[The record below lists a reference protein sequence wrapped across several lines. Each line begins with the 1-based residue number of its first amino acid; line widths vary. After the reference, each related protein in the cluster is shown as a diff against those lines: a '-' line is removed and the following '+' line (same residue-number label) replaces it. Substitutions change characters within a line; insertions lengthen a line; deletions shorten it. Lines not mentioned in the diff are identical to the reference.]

1 VEIAASGSDT
11 VAGSDDARPDEPAD
25 HNPVLDE
32 AELIRRARDA
42 FRFGPDGRLLTA
54 AGTTGAGPSAAHT
67 DPAVLEAAR
76 SWQSGDP
83 VLDECFEVA
92 LVFEAMATFGRR
104 APLGDGSSTDVVDP
118 QAVEVAD
125 ADAADATV
133 VAVPDERAPTE
144 DAPTDDTFTA
154 IMSELRDGAPL
165 GGTTAHLL
173 NAAASNGDLNPPTD
187 GDGGPAT
194 DDARIDGTGV
204 RGEGGDGHGANGHG
218 ANGHGANGQRV
229 EENGV
234 AGNGVAGNG
243 VEANGHADPDGD
255 GEVGIDATS
264 AGVGTN
270 GAGADRD
277 GGRSDRTSMWSVP
290 STRGRPMLE
299 WPEPIDPDRRSERN
313 GHRDSIETLA
323 SVLGTTPE
331 VELAFAQT
339 LGGAD
344 APMGLFRWPSG
355 TALWTNAALDEWLL
369 PGRPAERTLVAILDE
384 WSQAHFLVR
393 ILPELLRRGRWR
405 GQLRLAAA
413 SGRAETMLVTLVG
426 HEDER
431 GGTDAVSVF
440 AMPVTPTSMPAPADA
455 ALGATTVGRADHDGP
470 VPVPGA
476 DPLAAGPSD
485 QLFSALVQHVSDL
498 IVVTDVHGRITF
510 ASPAAQS
517 LLDLAPAADG
527 VRPNLLAIMHP
538 DNRPTTLAMLARQP
552 DEAALP
558 PNPMRVLGVDG
569 TWRDL
574 SGVLTDLTGAPAVGG
589 FVLNARDVTDIVR
602 AEQSITDQAYTDA
615 LTGLANRVR
624 LLDRLEGNAHAAP
637 PEPCALVVL
646 GLDHLR
652 RVDAEHGA
660 TGVEAVLATVGARL
674 AVVADGLGPDGLAAR
689 LHSDEFAVFIPRV
702 DEIGAAVA
710 VAGRLRLALREPIRV
725 GDHNLTITGSMGV
738 ATSASTTLEDGFD
751 EILARAD
758 LAMREAKAR
767 GRDRTVAYDEKLG
780 DRQQHRRGIDQQ
792 LRRAIDSDGLRIQ
805 FQPIVE
811 LSTGHIVAAEA
822 LLRVRGEDGELL
834 SPGAFVE
841 AAESNGLISRLGAAV
856 LRTTCEQ
863 ATALDLKPGGFP
875 ISVNVSP
882 RQIADPGFARR
893 VLTILDETGLAPD
906 RLSLEI
912 TEGAFV
918 GRDDA
923 SETNII
929 SLRDEGVRLGLDE
942 FGGDASLGYLR
953 RFPLD
958 FVKIDRRLIAGL
970 GANYVDGT
978 IVRATIELA
987 HKLGLVT
994 VAVGVELDEQRRRLE
1009 QLGCD
1014 RAQGYLFG
1022 GAISSVELSALL
1034 HGRR

>member
-1 VEIAASGSDT
+1 MEIAASGRDT
-11 VAGSDDARPDEPAD
+11 VHAAGEPGAELEPAAPP
-25 HNPVLDE
+25 HLDE
-32 AELIRRARDA
+32 DDVVRRARNA
-42 FRFGPDGRLLTA
+42 FRFGPDGRLLSASSPASRAGATPGSPAKA
-54 AGTTGAGPSAAHT
+54 AKA
-67 DPAVLEAAR
+67 DPVSLEAAR
-76 SWQSGDP
+76 AWRSGDP

-92 LVFEAMATFGRR
+92 LVFEAMATFGQRSPAAHAEQAAEADEPDAAPGGDDRVPR
-104 APLGDGSSTDVVDP
+104 AVASVVEAPPSSADGG
-118 QAVEVAD
+118 AVTSVAGAADEPGAAGIEGPSAPD
-125 ADAADATV
+125 ADAFA
-133 VAVPDERAPTE
+133 
-144 DAPTDDTFTA
+144 A
-154 IMSELRDGAPL
+154 IMSELRDGVPLGTSTAPL
-165 GGTTAHLL
+165 FH
-173 NAAASNGDLNPPTD
+173 AAATVGD
-187 GDGGPAT
+187 AT
-194 DDARIDGTGV
+194 DRVDADDQAGHEQGGHEPGDHGSRRHGE
-204 RGEGGDGHGANGHG
+204 EGGS
-218 ANGHGANGQRV
+218 
-229 EENGV
+229 
-234 AGNGVAGNG
+234 
-243 VEANGHADPDGD
+243 EANGSDADGL
-255 GEVGIDATS
+255 DAI
-264 AGVGTN
+264 GG
-270 GAGADRD
+270 GAGSPAVADRLA
-277 GGRSDRTSMWSVP
+277 GGEPWSFSAVP
-290 STRGRPMLE
+290 PSRRRPMLE
-299 WPEPIDPDRRSERN
+299 WPEPIDPERRPEPAGLREPIGS
-313 GHRDSIETLA
+313 LA

-331 VELAFAQT
+331 VEVAFAQT
-339 LGGAD
+339 LGDAD

-355 TALWTNAALDEWLL
+355 TALWTNAALDGWLL
-369 PGRPAERTLVAILDE
+369 PGRPAERTLVAMLDE

-431 GGTDAVSVF
+431 GGTDAVSMF
-440 AMPVTPTSMPAPADA
+440 AMPVTPTSMPAPAVDA
-455 ALGATTVGRADHDGP
+455 AGAPSLGRE
-470 VPVPGA
+470 PGGSTA
-476 DPLAAGPSD
+476 ETDPLGRGPSD
-485 QLFSALVQHVSDL
+485 QLVSALVQHVSDL

-517 LLDLAPAADG
+517 LLDLAPASDG

-538 DNRPTTLAMLARQP
+538 DNRPTSLAALARQP

-569 TWRDL
+569 AWRDL
-574 SGVLTDLTGAPAVGG
+574 SGVLTDLTAAPAVGG
-589 FVLNARDVTDIVR
+589 YVLNARDVTDVVR

-624 LLDRLEGNAHAAP
+624 LLDRLEGNAHADP

-660 TGVEAVLATVGARL
+660 AGVEAVLAAVGTRL
-674 AVVADGLGPDGLAAR
+674 RGIADGLGVDALAAR
-689 LHSDEFAVFIPRV
+689 LHSDEFAVLVPRIEDV
-702 DEIGAAVA
+702 GAAVA
-710 VAGRLRLALREPIRV
+710 VAGRVRLALRDPIRV
-725 GDHNLTITGSMGV
+725 GDHNLTVTASMGV
-738 ATSASTTLEDGFD
+738 ATSGSTGPDDGFD

-767 GRDRTVAYDEKLG
+767 GRDRTVTYEDKLG
-780 DRQQHRRGIDQQ
+780 HRQQHRRGIDQQ

-805 FQPIVE
+805 FQPIVD
-811 LSTGHIVAAEA
+811 LGTGAIVGAEA
-822 LLRVRGEDGELL
+822 LLRVRGDDGELL

-929 SLRDEGVRLGLDE
+929 CLRDEGVRLGLDE

-958 FVKIDRRLIAGL
+958 FVKIDRPLIAGL

-987 HKLGLVT
+987 HKLGLLT
-994 VAVGVELDEQRRRLE
+994 VAVGVEHEEQRRRLE

-1022 GAISSVELSALL
+1022 GAVGAVELSALV

>member
-1 VEIAASGSDT
+1 MEIASSGRDT
-11 VAGSDDARPDEPAD
+11 VDGAADPRADLDQPDTTL
-25 HNPVLDE
+25 LDE
-32 AELIRRARDA
+32 AEVVRRARNA
-42 FRFGPDGRLLTA
+42 FRFGPDGRLVSA
-54 AGTTGAGPSAAHT
+54 SPPASRARAVPGPPVPSPT
-67 DPAVLEAAR
+67 RQPVSLEAVRA
-76 SWQSGDP
+76 WPSGDP

-92 LVFEAMATFGRR
+92 FVFEAMATFGQRGPAADTDTDTDTEADAEVDVPVEVLDDAASVVAPDPHLVEPIGPV
-104 APLGDGSSTDVVDP
+104 APLEAAGAAISGEPSVPIEQEPAPADGESD
-118 QAVEVAD
+118 D
-125 ADAADATV
+125 AFAS
-133 VAVPDERAPTE
+133 
-144 DAPTDDTFTA
+144 
-154 IMSELRDGAPL
+154 IMAELRDAAPSGGSTAPLFHAAATIGEAIDHPNGRDTNGHDVHRPGAPAPDDAL
-165 GGTTAHLL
+165 EAEGLVVP
-173 NAAASNGDLNPPTD
+173 GDDPVSFSSVPPT
-187 GDGGPAT
+187 
-194 DDARIDGTGV
+194 R
-204 RGEGGDGHGANGHG
+204 R
-218 ANGHGANGQRV
+218 
-229 EENGV
+229 
-234 AGNGVAGNG
+234 
-243 VEANGHADPDGD
+243 
-255 GEVGIDATS
+255 
-264 AGVGTN
+264 
-270 GAGADRD
+270 
-277 GGRSDRTSMWSVP
+277 
-290 STRGRPMLE
+290 RPMLE
-299 WPEPIDPDRRSERN
+299 WPEPLDPERRTERDGHHDRL
-313 GHRDSIETLA
+313 ETLA

-339 LGGAD
+339 LAGAD

-405 GQLRLAAA
+405 GQLRLSAA

-426 HEDER
+426 HEDDR
-431 GGTDAVSVF
+431 GGTDAVSMF
-440 AMPVTPTSMPAPADA
+440 AMPVTPSSMPAPAPSA
-455 ALGATTVGRADHDGP
+455 SSLGAPVAAGSAVTGDLAGP
-470 VPVPGA
+470 VHAVRT
-476 DPLAAGPSD
+476 DPMVARPSD

-517 LLDLAPAADG
+517 LLDLAPASDG

-538 DNRPTTLAMLARQP
+538 DNRPTTLASLARQP

-558 PNPMRVLGVDG
+558 LNPMRVLGVDG

-574 SGVLTDLTGAPAVGG
+574 SGVLTDLTAAPAVGG
-589 FVLNARDVTDIVR
+589 YVLNARDVTDVVR

-624 LLDRLEGNAHAAP
+624 LLDRLEGSAHADP
-637 PEPCALVVL
+637 PESCALVVL

-660 TGVEAVLATVGARL
+660 AGVEAVLAVVGGRL
-674 AVVADGLGPDGLAAR
+674 RAIADGLGPDALAAR
-689 LHSDEFAVFIPRV
+689 LHSDEFAVLVPRV

-710 VAGRLRLALREPIRV
+710 VAGRLRLALRDPIRV
-725 GDHNLTITGSMGV
+725 GDHNLTVTASMGV
-738 ATSASTTLEDGFD
+738 ATSGSRVATDGFD

-758 LAMREAKAR
+758 LAMREAKTR

-811 LSTGHIVAAEA
+811 LSTGAIVGAEA
-822 LLRVRGEDGELL
+822 LLRVRGDDGELL

-923 SETNII
+923 SETNIVC
-929 SLRDEGVRLGLDE
+929 LRDEGVRLGLDE

-987 HKLGLVT
+987 HKLGLLT
-994 VAVGVELDEQRRRLE
+994 VAVGVELDEQHRRLE

-1022 GAISSVELSALL
+1022 GAVSSVELSALV